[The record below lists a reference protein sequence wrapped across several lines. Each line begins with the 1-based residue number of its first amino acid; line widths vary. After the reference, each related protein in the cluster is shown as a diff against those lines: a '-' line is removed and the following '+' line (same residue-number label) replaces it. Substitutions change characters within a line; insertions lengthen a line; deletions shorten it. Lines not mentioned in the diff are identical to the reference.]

1 MKLLAIFLLA
11 LIGFVEIAS
20 GAAITGLSDDLAG
33 FAVTGDCHNGD
44 EKCSILP
51 IILLGRH
58 SIKRCIN
65 HNWVDDEIC
74 NVGAIC
80 TADPSPHCTLATING
95 EIADKDETPAVAA
108 NEISSRQQ
116 VCLEGTQQCAYL
128 DPIKRHIVQRCY
140 GRKWVNTKVCEA
152 TETCIGGAAPQCVA
166 QTVLS
171 RDVDA
176 DEDTDEQDTN
186 ADDIDAVSPSYT
198 PSYSNPCILTNPR
211 TSPTRPTSP
220 ALNVRGCAMIALEWV
235 KPTSPQS
242 PAPFTPRS
250 N

>member
-11 LIGFVEIAS
+11 LIGFVETAS
-20 GAAITGLSDDLAG
+20 SVAITGNSRDSTG
-33 FAVTGDCHNGD
+33 SAVTGDCHNGD

-65 HNWVDDEIC
+65 HNWVDHEIC
-74 NVGAIC
+74 NAGVIC
-80 TADPSPHCTLATING
+80 TADPSPHCALATING
-95 EIADKDETPAVAA
+95 EIADKDKTSAVAA
-108 NEISSRQQ
+108 NEITSRQ
-116 VCLEGTQQCAYL
+116 VNCREGSQQCAYL
-128 DPIKRHIVQRCY
+128 DPIKRHIIQRCY
-140 GRKWVNTKVCEA
+140 GRNWVNTKVCEA

-171 RDVDA
+171 RDEDA

-186 ADDIDAVSPSYT
+186 ADDIDADLANKTDLPCTKCKRMRDDCFKVGQTHYSPL
-198 PSYSNPCILTNPR
+198 PS
-211 TSPTRPTSP
+211 TS
-220 ALNVRGCAMIALEWV
+220 RG
-235 KPTSPQS
+235 
-242 PAPFTPRS
+242 

>member
-11 LIGFVEIAS
+11 LMGLVKIAS
-20 GAAITGLSDDLAG
+20 SVAITGFSDDITGRTIA
-33 FAVTGDCHNGD
+33 GDCRNGD

-65 HNWVDDEIC
+65 HNWVDVEIC
-74 NVGAIC
+74 NVGVIC
-80 TADPSPHCTLATING
+80 ISHPSPHCALATING
-95 EIADKDETPAVAA
+95 EIADKDETPDVAA
-108 NEISSRQQ
+108 SGISSRQQ
-116 VCLEGTQQCAYL
+116 VCLEGSQQCAYL
-128 DPIKRHIVQRCY
+128 DPIKRHIIQRCH

-171 RDVDA
+171 RNEDA

-186 ADDIDAVSPSYT
+186 ADDIDADLAHKSDL
-198 PSYSNPCILTNPR
+198 PCTKCKR
-211 TSPTRPTSP
+211 MRDDCFRVGQTH
-220 ALNVRGCAMIALEWV
+220 
-235 KPTSPQS
+235 QS
-242 PAPFTPRS
+242 PVPSALYS
-250 N
+250 SQ

>member
-11 LIGFVEIAS
+11 LTGFFEIAS
-20 GAAITGLSDDLAG
+20 SVAITGVTDDIAG
-33 FAVTGDCHNGD
+33 SAVGGDCHNGD

-65 HNWVDDEIC
+65 HNWVDHEIC
-74 NVGAIC
+74 NAGVSCI
-80 TADPSPHCTLATING
+80 ADPSPHCALATING
-95 EIADKDETPAVAA
+95 EIADKDETPVVAA

-116 VCLEGTQQCAYL
+116 VCLEGTLQCAYL
-128 DPIKRHIVQRCY
+128 DPIKRHIIQRCY
-140 GRKWVNTKVCEA
+140 GRNWVNTKVCEA

-171 RDVDA
+171 RDEDA

-186 ADDIDAVSPSYT
+186 ADDIDADLAHKSDL
-198 PSYSNPCILTNPR
+198 PCTKCKRMRDDCFRVGPTHLLPHRPLLLALTNLAVEP
-211 TSPTRPTSP
+211 
-220 ALNVRGCAMIALEWV
+220 
-235 KPTSPQS
+235 
-242 PAPFTPRS
+242 
-250 N
+250 

>member
-11 LIGFVEIAS
+11 LTGLVKIAS
-20 GAAITGLSDDLAG
+20 SAVITGLSDDLTG
-33 FAVTGDCHNGD
+33 SAVAGDCRNGD
-44 EKCSILP
+44 EKCTILP

-65 HNWVDDEIC
+65 HNWVDVEIC

-80 TADPSPHCTLATING
+80 ISDPSPHCTLATING
-95 EIADKDETPAVAA
+95 EIADKDETPVVAA
-108 NEISSRQQ
+108 NKISPRQQ
-116 VCLEGTQQCAYL
+116 VCLEGSQQCAYL
-128 DPIKRHIVQRCY
+128 DPIKRHIIQRCY

-171 RDVDA
+171 RDEDA

-186 ADDIDAVSPSYT
+186 ADDIDADSPHKADL
-198 PSYSNPCILTNPR
+198 PCTKLTNIAVEPSLQDKLLPPR
-211 TSPTRPTSP
+211 
-220 ALNVRGCAMIALEWV
+220 M
-235 KPTSPQS
+235 PQQDEEVS
-242 PAPFTPRS
+242 G
-250 N
+250 

>member
-11 LIGFVEIAS
+11 LMGFLEIAS
-20 GAAITGLSDDLAG
+20 GAVITGVSDDLTG
-33 FAVTGDCHNGD
+33 SAVAGDCHNGD

-65 HNWVDDEIC
+65 HNWVDVEIC

-80 TADPSPHCTLATING
+80 NSDPSPHCTLATIDG
-95 EIADKDETPAVAA
+95 EIADKDKASAVTS

-128 DPIKRHIVQRCY
+128 DPIKRHIIQRCY

-171 RDVDA
+171 RD
-176 DEDTDEQDTN
+176 ETDEEEIDEEDSN
-186 ADDIDAVSPSYT
+186 PDDIDADLAHKSDLPCTKSPS
-198 PSYSNPCILTNPR
+198 PPLSD
-211 TSPTRPTSP
+211 
-220 ALNVRGCAMIALEWV
+220 
-235 KPTSPQS
+235 
-242 PAPFTPRS
+242 
-250 N
+250 

>member
-11 LIGFVEIAS
+11 LMGVLEIAS
-20 GAAITGLSDDLAG
+20 GAVITGVSEDITGSA
-33 FAVTGDCHNGD
+33 ASGDCHNGD

-65 HNWVDDEIC
+65 HNWVDHEIC

-80 TADPSPHCTLATING
+80 NSDPSPHCTLATING
-95 EIADKDETPAVAA
+95 EIADKDKTSAVAA

-128 DPIKRHIVQRCY
+128 DPIKRHIIQRCY

-171 RDVDA
+171 RDETDE
-176 DEDTDEQDTN
+176 EDTNE
-186 ADDIDAVSPSYT
+186 DDIDADA
-198 PSYSNPCILTNPR
+198 R
-211 TSPTRPTSP
+211 
-220 ALNVRGCAMIALEWV
+220 
-235 KPTSPQS
+235 
-242 PAPFTPRS
+242 
-250 N
+250 